1 MTEAGNEKREKGN
14 VETASAGK
22 GSRFPFP
29 VSRFP
34 FPVSRFP
41 FPVSRFPFP
50 QNEIIAPM
58 KLSLGPLLYYWSR
71 EDTLAFYEAAL
82 SWPVDIVYLGE
93 TVCSRRHLLRLPDW
107 LELAEKFA
115 AAGKQAVLSSQT
127 LIESESDLKA
137 LRKVVADGRFLVEAN
152 EWGAVRLLAEAGR
165 AFVAGPTL
173 NAYNPDTLAMLAD
186 MGAVRWVPPVEMP
199 RDMLAAMLAAA
210 SFPTGMETELFAY
223 GRLPLAFSARCFT
236 ARHYNLQKD
245 DCQFRCID
253 HPDGLVLASR
263 EGEDFLCIN
272 GIQTQSAKVM
282 SLAHRL
288 DELRAANV
296 TLLRLSP
303 QSHHTDRIVNL
314 FRALLD
320 GSLAPADA
328 PAKLAP
334 FLPAQPCDG
343 YWLGE
348 AGMAYQP
355 ERHLEE
361 LAS

>member
-1 MTEAGNEKREKGN
+1 MK
-14 VETASAGK
+14 
-22 GSRFPFP
+22 
-29 VSRFP
+29 
-34 FPVSRFP
+34 
-41 FPVSRFPFP
+41 
-50 QNEIIAPM
+50 IA
-58 KLSLGPLLYYWSR
+58 LGPNLYYWSR

-107 LELAEKFA
+107 IELAEKFTD
-115 AAGKQAVLSSQT
+115 AGKQAVLASQT

-137 LRKVVADGRFLVEAN
+137 LRKVVSDRRFLVEAN
-152 EWGAVRLLAEAGR
+152 EWGAVRLLAEANHP
-165 AFVAGPTL
+165 FVAGPTL
-173 NAYNPDTLAMLAD
+173 NAYNPDTLALLAD

-199 RDMLAAMLAAA
+199 RDMLASMPVP
-210 SFPTGMETELFAY
+210 SGMETELFAY

-288 DELRAANV
+288 EELRAANV
-296 TLLRLSP
+296 SVLRLSP
-303 QSHHTDRIVNL
+303 QSHHTEKIVAV

-320 GSLAPADA
+320 GGLAPADA

-334 FLPAQPCDG
+334 LMPAQPCDG

-348 AGMAYQP
+348 AGMAYRP

-361 LAS
+361 IAP